1 MEIVAVILVIV
12 LMFVL
17 SGIKVVN
24 QYQRGVVL
32 TLGKF
37 TGVREPGLRVVVLI
51 F

>member
-32 TLGKF
+32 TDDRWKS
-37 TGVREPGLRVVVLI
+37 VV
-51 F
+51 